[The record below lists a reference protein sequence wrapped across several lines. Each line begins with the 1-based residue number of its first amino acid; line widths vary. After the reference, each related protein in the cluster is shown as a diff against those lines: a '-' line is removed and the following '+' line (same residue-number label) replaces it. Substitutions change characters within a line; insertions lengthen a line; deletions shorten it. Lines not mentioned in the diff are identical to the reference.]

1 MCIYSDTVAQGNG
14 QTDGQTDIK
23 IALYTLMH
31 TDPQVQ
37 PELKIGGGQKWTSEV
52 NDEKKTFFSG
62 FIYMVLKS
70 RDYAFKTIVLY
81 NVNTGT

>member
-31 TDPQVQ
+31 TDP
-37 PELKIGGGQKWTSEV
+37 
-52 NDEKKTFFSG
+52 
-62 FIYMVLKS
+62 
-70 RDYAFKTIVLY
+70 
-81 NVNTGT
+81 